1 MNTTP
6 KTLMGIALM
15 ATLLIVSSCKDDDDN
30 TTTTP
35 NVNVN
40 TNKTKTTGFVV
51 VGQTPSQTAVV
62 KYIEELP
69 ADGNNIDLS
78 KDVTDFPRFFP
89 NSLFDHALFL
99 PNPDESVGGF
109 TKYVVNETGDIVEEA
124 LLSVSDPSSFRIG
137 VRDAEVGIFHDRATP
152 NSVTVFN
159 PTTMQI
165 TNTIDMSA
173 GFVPG
178 GIDQRYNSMYFRD
191 NDVFMPIR
199 GNDDSVFPS
208 MVVHQANLASNSF
221 VGNTQRDG
229 NGVSSIQTVNQFG
242 QNIIDAQG
250 NLYIMDGGNFDG
262 AGIPAA
268 INKIPAGSN
277 KFDTSYNFFPAQVLN
292 PANVFLPTANTLY
305 VTEGT
310 KAILKVNSE
319 TPQAA
324 IDIVLAAGGVQN
336 LTPNQRQQVLSIL
349 FSAESAKWCEIDL
362 AFKTVTPIA
371 GIPQF
376 GIFAAT
382 SVFRHNGDW
391 YLAVVNSAEQAF
403 YRYNPS
409 TGAAER
415 AFAITGAD
423 LTGIYNLAENN

>member
-1 MNTTP
+1 MTNKMNSKLKFLTWFV
-6 KTLMGIALM
+6 LMGA
-15 ATLLIVSSCKDDDDN
+15 LLIVSSCNDDN
-30 TTTTP
+30 EPDP
-35 NVNVN
+35 NVDI
-40 TNKTKTTGFVV
+40 NKTSGFVV

-69 ADGNNIDLS
+69 ADGGTIDLS
-78 KDVTDFPRFFP
+78 TGVTDFPRFFP
-89 NSLFDHALFL
+89 NSLYDHALFL

-109 TKYVVNETGDIVEEA
+109 SKYVVNENGEIVEEA
-124 LLSVSDPSSFRIG
+124 LLPVSDPSSFRIG

-159 PTTMQI
+159 PSTMQI
-165 TNTIDMSA
+165 TSTIDMSA

-178 GIDQRYNSMYFRD
+178 GIDQRYNSIYFRN

-199 GNDDSVFPS
+199 GNDNSVFPS
-208 MVVHQANLASNSF
+208 MVVHQANLSNNSF
-221 VGNTQRDG
+221 TGDTQRDG

-242 QNIIDAQG
+242 QNVIDAQG
-250 NLYIMDGGNFDG
+250 NLYIMDGGNYDG

-277 KFDTSYNFFPAQVLN
+277 EFDTDYQFFPAQVLN
-292 PANVFLPTANTLY
+292 PANTFLPTANTLY

-310 KAILKVNSE
+310 KAILKVNAE
-319 TPQAA
+319 TPQEA
-324 IDIVLAAGGVQN
+324 IDIVIAAGGVQN
-336 LTPNQRQQVLSIL
+336 LTPDQINQVLGIL
-349 FSAESAKWCEIDL
+349 FTAESANWCEVDL
-362 AFKTVTPIA
+362 AAKTVTPIA
-371 GIPQF
+371 GIPKF

-391 YLAVVNSAEQAF
+391 YLAVANNAEQAF

-409 TGAAER
+409 TGTAER
-415 AFAITGAD
+415 AFTVTGAD